1 MIEEILTAANIPA
14 RAGRFPDPPAVH
26 AVYFD
31 SVETDGPD
39 GYNRIFY
46 HASMVELYAPTSDP
60 VEAAALEKELDAR
73 SIPYTTQ
80 GWYWIQAIQRY
91 QNIYEFS
98 YTVKT

>member
-1 MIEEILTAANIPA
+1 MIKEILTAANIPA

-46 HASMVELYAPTSDP
+46 HDGTVELYAPTSDP

-73 SIPYTTQ
+73 GIPYTTQ
-80 GWYWIQAIQRY
+80 GWYWLQTIQRY

-98 YTVKT
+98 YITKT